1 MTGKTLKSGR
11 SAAGYEGIQR
21 QSQMMENKKLR
32 LHTLGE
38 IKERLTLKLFKTDLH

>member
-32 LHTLGE
+32 FHTYGE
-38 IKERLTLKLFKTDLH
+38 INVRFTLKLFKTDLR